1 MVKRFRKRGGEVPQS
16 PPPNVL
22 FSVAVWRGAEVEHYD
37 VYFEDDGIRF
47 EYLGGYWDGVKPF
60 AGPSR
65 REALLI
71 YSVLKKR
78 RRSVGERRIED
89 FKISYDD
96 IVRVEIE
103 KREENAK
110 IRLWMRDGR
119 WLEMRIPIK
128 IYDLAYK
135 LLKKR
140 LERRLREKGAW
151 VVRRAR

>member
-1 MVKRFRKRGGEVPQS
+1 MPRRFRRRDTTPT

-22 FSVAVWRGAEVEHYD
+22 YSVAVWKGAEIEHYD

-47 EYLGGYWDGVKPF
+47 EYLGGYWDRVKPF

-65 REALLI
+65 REALYI

-78 RRSVGERRIED
+78 RREFNEQRRED
-89 FKISYDD
+89 FKIPYDD
-96 IVRVEIE
+96 IVRVEI
-103 KREENAK
+103 
-110 IRLWMRDGR
+110 IRRSEDARIRIWRSSGE

-140 LERRLREKGAW
+140 LERRLREKGGW
-151 VVRRAR
+151 VVKRAR

>member
-1 MVKRFRKRGGEVPQS
+1 MPSKKFRRAPAG

-22 FSVAVWRGAEVEHYD
+22 FSVAVRRSGEIEHYD
-37 VYFEDDGIRF
+37 VYFEENGIRF

-60 AGPSR
+60 AGPGR
-65 REALLI
+65 REALFI

-78 RRSVGERRIED
+78 RRENPEQRRED
-89 FKISYDD
+89 FTIPYDD
-96 IVRVEIE
+96 IVKVEIE
-103 KREENAK
+103 KREEDAK
-110 IRLWMRDGR
+110 IRIWRKSGE
-119 WLEMRIPIK
+119 WIEMKIPAK

-140 LERRLREKGAW
+140 LERRLREKGGW